1 MKVTAIV
8 GSPRKTGNTATIIRA
23 ILKGAEEEHAET
35 AIHYLGEKTING
47 CTGCYSC
54 RDTKKCVIDD
64 DMRDIYRDIGDAD
77 VLVFASPIYYYTV
90 TGQFKTFLDRTFP
103 YYWERPLKGKK
114 AVLALTWANSNPDE
128 FNDTIEWFERVA
140 DAMQVDLIETIKV
153 PNTTSNPVAE
163 NKELLLQARKKGRTL
178 ARTTQ

>member
-1 MKVTAIV
+1 MKVTAII
-8 GSPRKTGNTATIIRA
+8 GSPRKTGNTAALIRA
-23 ILKGAEEEHAET
+23 LLKGADEEHAET

-54 RDTKKCVIDD
+54 RDTNKCVIDD
-64 DMRDIYRDIGDAD
+64 DMIDIYRDIDNADA
-77 VLVFASPIYYYTV
+77 LVFASPIYYYTV

-103 YYWERPLKGKK
+103 YYWERQLKGKK

-128 FNDTIEWFERVA
+128 FNDTVDWFKRVA
-140 DAMQVDLIETIKV
+140 NAMQVDLLDPIKV

-163 NKELLLQARKKGRTL
+163 NKELLLQARKIGQTLVRT
-178 ARTTQ
+178 AQ